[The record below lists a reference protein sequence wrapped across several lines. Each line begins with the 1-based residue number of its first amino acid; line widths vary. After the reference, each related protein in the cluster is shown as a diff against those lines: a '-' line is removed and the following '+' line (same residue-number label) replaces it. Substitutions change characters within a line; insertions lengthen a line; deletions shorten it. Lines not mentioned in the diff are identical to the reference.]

1 MVSSK
6 LILSMEF
13 LGTPFF
19 HEDIYRLLFR
29 FGINLLFAF
38 LIIRFLYYRN
48 TQNST
53 YYFTF
58 QMISNI
64 VFLLCFSLNKYELN
78 LGMALGL
85 FAVFGIIRY
94 RTEAV
99 DPREMTYLFIIIG
112 LALINS
118 LTGNNFSYIELMA
131 TNFIVLTSI
140 FFLEKNILKNGREP
154 MSPFTNVTLEKRI
167 VIYNELEHVKAEN
180 EDLLK
185 QNLEDLLGRKIEK
198 IQITKINL
206 NEKLATI
213 EVYYLA

>member
-1 MVSSK
+1 
-6 LILSMEF
+6 MEF
-13 LGTPFF
+13 LGTPLF

-29 FGINLLFAF
+29 FGINLSFSF

-112 LALINS
+112 LALINA
-118 LTGNNFSYIELMA
+118 LTGNNFSYVELMS
-131 TNFIVLTSI
+131 TNFIVLISI
-140 FFLEKNILKNGREP
+140 YLLERNILPNKNYPSKNIN
-154 MSPFTNVTLEKRI
+154 NIQILEKRI
-167 VIYNELEHVKAEN
+167 IIYNELEHIKAEN
-180 EDLLK
+180 EGLLK
-185 QNLEDLLGRKIEK
+185 EKLESLLGRKIEK

-206 NEKLATI
+206 NEKVATI
-213 EVYYLA
+213 EVYYLL

>member
-1 MVSSK
+1 
-6 LILSMEF
+6 MEF
-13 LGTPFF
+13 LGTPLF

-29 FGINLLFAF
+29 FGINLLFTF

-99 DPREMTYLFIIIG
+99 DPREMTYLFVIIG
-112 LALINS
+112 LALINA
-118 LTGNNFSYIELMA
+118 LTGNNFSYIELMT
-131 TNFIVLTSI
+131 TNFIVLSSI
-140 FFLEKNILKNGREP
+140 YLLEKNVLPKNRASNG
-154 MSPFTNVTLEKRI
+154 SVTAPILEKRTI
-167 VIYNELEHVKAEN
+167 IYNQLDHIKAEN
-180 EDLLK
+180 EGLLK
-185 QNLEDLLGRKIEK
+185 ENLEALLGRKIEK
-198 IQITKINL
+198 ILITKINL
-206 NEKLATI
+206 NEKVATI
-213 EVYYLA
+213 EVYYPL